1 MVGRVRPHGLYARY
15 ASFRERTDA
24 RSLAVLLST
33 GGALPLPVIALLSP
47 SFLRAGASPYLVGIW
62 ASTLAIFL
70 LTLALGRLSD
80 RIFSVVG
87 LIGMV
92 GIAASAYLVTD
103 PLAARG
109 IVTLLSAIP
118 AIAAMASS
126 RRVIVGHTIVAI
138 ALACAVAIVVAHGF
152 AAALVS
158 CTVSVTVIW
167 LPVFMIGALRRSLVF
182 TQARYRELA
191 HTDPLTNLPNRRGF
205 LDRIERYHRSS
216 AASTGQVGFLMIDV
230 DHFKQINDLFGHSAG
245 DQTLRS
251 VVAAITRTASARVL
265 IARSG
270 GEEFVAFFAAADVNE
285 VEALA
290 ERIRASVAESCDV
303 TVSIG
308 AIYCELDD
316 HPASPDMSLGELT
329 DVLTHRA
336 DALMYTAKAAGR
348 NTVRCQ
354 QLPRLRVNLVHGE
367 PSDVSRPALFEIT
380 ASAIDPVH

>member
-1 MVGRVRPHGLYARY
+1 MGGVRPDGLYARY

-33 GGALPLPVIALLSP
+33 GGGAVPLPAIALLSP
-47 SFLRAGASPYLVGIW
+47 AFIRPGGTGPCFAAIW
-62 ASTLAIFL
+62 VSTLGIFL
-70 LTLALGRLSD
+70 LTLTVGRLSD
-80 RIFSVVG
+80 RMFSIVG

-138 ALACAVAIVVAHGF
+138 ALACAVAVTVAHGF

-191 HTDPLTNLPNRRGF
+191 HTDPLTSLPNRRGF
-205 LDRIERYHRSS
+205 LDRIERYHRSYP
-216 AASTGQVGFLMIDV
+216 ASTGADGFSD
-230 DHFKQINDLFGHSAG
+230 DRCRSFQA
-245 DQTLRS
+245 DQ
-251 VVAAITRTASARVL
+251 
-265 IARSG
+265 
-270 GEEFVAFFAAADVNE
+270 
-285 VEALA
+285 
-290 ERIRASVAESCDV
+290 
-303 TVSIG
+303 
-308 AIYCELDD
+308 
-316 HPASPDMSLGELT
+316 
-329 DVLTHRA
+329 
-336 DALMYTAKAAGR
+336 
-348 NTVRCQ
+348 
-354 QLPRLRVNLVHGE
+354 
-367 PSDVSRPALFEIT
+367 
-380 ASAIDPVH
+380 

>member
-1 MVGRVRPHGLYARY
+1 MRPHGLYARY
-15 ASFRERTDA
+15 VRFRERTDA

-33 GGALPLPVIALLSP
+33 GGAVPLPAIALLSP
-47 SFLRAGASPYLVGIW
+47 SFTRTGTGLYFAAIW
-62 ASTLAIFL
+62 VSTLGIFL
-70 LTLALGRLSD
+70 LTLTVGRLSD
-80 RIFSVVG
+80 RMFSVVG

-138 ALACAVAIVVAHGF
+138 ALACAVAVTVAHGF

-191 HTDPLTNLPNRRGF
+191 HTDPLTSLPNRRGF
-205 LDRIERYHRSS
+205 LDRIERYHRSYP
-216 AASTGQVGFLMIDV
+216 ASTGQMGFLMIDV

-251 VVAAITRTASARVL
+251 VVAAIARAVGSGVL
-265 IARSG
+265 VARSG
-270 GEEFVAFFAAADVNE
+270 GEEFVAFFAALDLNG

-316 HPASPDMSLGELT
+316 HPASPEMSLGELT
-329 DVLTHRA
+329 DVLTHRV
-336 DALMYTAKAAGR
+336 DALMYAAKAGGR

-354 QLPRLRVNLVHGE
+354 QLPRMRVNLVHGQ
-367 PSDVSRPALFEIT
+367 PSDVSRPALFEIGT
-380 ASAIDPVH
+380 SAVDPVH

>member
-1 MVGRVRPHGLYARY
+1 M
-15 ASFRERTDA
+15 
-24 RSLAVLLST
+24 LLST
-33 GGALPLPVIALLSP
+33 GGALPLPAIALLSP
-47 SFLRAGASPYLVGIW
+47 AFLRAGAGPYLAAIW
-62 ASTLAIFL
+62 VSTMAIFL
-70 LTLALGRLSD
+70 LTLAVGRLSD
-80 RIFSVVG
+80 RMFSVVG
-87 LIGMV
+87 LIGMA

-138 ALACAVAIVVAHGF
+138 ALACAVAVSVAHGF

-158 CTVSVTVIW
+158 CTVSVTAIW

-205 LDRIERYHRSS
+205 LDRIQRYHRSS

-265 IARSG
+265 LARSG
-270 GEEFVAFFAAADVNE
+270 GEEFVAFFAAADVND

-348 NTVRCQ
+348 NTVRYQ
-354 QLPRLRVNLVHGE
+354 QLPPIRVNLVHGE